1 MSLKIKVITCS
12 TRPGR
17 VGPTVSAWIAGEAR
31 ARDGFDIEVVDLADL
46 ALPVYDEPKHPSLQ
60 DYTHNHT
67 KRWSAIVDEADGFIF
82 VTPEYDF
89 FPPASVVNAVQYLLL
104 EWAKKPAGVV
114 SYGGVSGGLRAMQV
128 LRTLLGN
135 VGMVALNKSVPIPF
149 VSKKIEDGK
158 LVANDE
164 MGQGAGAML
173 DELEKW
179 GAALKPMRG

>member
-1 MSLKIKVITCS
+1 MPLKIKVITCS

-17 VGPTVSAWIAGEAR
+17 IGPAVSDWIAGVAET
-31 ARDGFDIEVVDLADL
+31 RDALEIELVDLADL
-46 ALPVYDEPKHPSLQ
+46 NLPVYDEPKHPSLQ
-60 DYTHNHT
+60 DYAHDHT
-67 KRWSAIVDEADGFIF
+67 KRWSAIVGEADGFIF

-89 FPPASVVNAVQYLLL
+89 FPPASVINAVQYLLV

-114 SYGGVSGGLRAMQV
+114 SYGGVSGGLRSMQV

-135 VGMVALNKSVPIPF
+135 VGMVALNKSIPIPF
-149 VSKKIEDGK
+149 VGQKIQDGK

-164 MGQGAGAML
+164 MGQGATIML